1 MNIRKLNKA
10 FDDTMAASAFAEA
23 GEFETARQIA
33 KGNRRILLGI
43 RKDGISSKTLL
54 YALNACKRIGN
65 GLDILYISPDGVET
79 EELREFM
86 DKLSAEGITFNLIK
100 RSGCLKKE
108 ILEYVKER
116 KNIDFVV
123 IESSEDL
130 ETDCREGTLREAWHG
145 LKCPLVVVMEN
156 A

>member
-65 GLDILYISPDGVET
+65 GLDILYIFPDGVET

-86 DKLSAEGITFNLIK
+86 DKLSGRE
-100 RSGCLKKE
+100 
-108 ILEYVKER
+108 VK
-116 KNIDFVV
+116 
-123 IESSEDL
+123 
-130 ETDCREGTLREAWHG
+130 
-145 LKCPLVVVMEN
+145 
-156 A
+156 

>member
-1 MNIRKLNKA
+1 MKLRRLNKA
-10 FDDTMAASAFAEA
+10 FEDTMAASAFAEA
-23 GEFETARQIA
+23 GEFETARQIT
-33 KGNRRILLGI
+33 KGNRKVLLGI
-43 RKDGISSKTLL
+43 RKDSMSRKSLL

-86 DKLSAEGITFNLIK
+86 EKLDAEGINFTLIK
-100 RSGCLKKE
+100 KSGCLKKE
-108 ILEYVKER
+108 ILGYVKEK

-130 ETDCREGTLREAWHG
+130 EADCREGLLREVWHG
-145 LKCPLVVVMEN
+145 LGCPLVVVMES
-156 A
+156 